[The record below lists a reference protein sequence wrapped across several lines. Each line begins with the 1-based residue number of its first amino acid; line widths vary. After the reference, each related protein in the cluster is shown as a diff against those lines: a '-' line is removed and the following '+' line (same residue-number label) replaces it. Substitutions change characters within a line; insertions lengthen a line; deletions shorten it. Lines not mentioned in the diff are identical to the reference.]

1 MSSRIFQNVIIQLK
15 DAVDR
20 TIGVVDDQGF
30 VVASSELAMIGS
42 RLDDFRTYEFDGTD
56 KIVTTAGKSYKA
68 LSSENTKLD
77 YAAFVEGTDSL
88 ARTLCAVTA
97 VAYNEA
103 KSGYEEKHNKAAFV
117 KNIISDNILPG
128 DVYVRAKELHFVTD
142 EPRSVLLVRQVDSA
156 DVAAMEVIHRLF
168 PDKQKDFVININE
181 TDIVVVKSLSAPD
194 ADGDSLEELSQKLYA
209 VDSAAL
215 AQTMELMDYEAIRR
229 AADALESAERVC
241 CMGQGGSMLIAEEA
255 AHLFSTASVKFFA
268 VSDSHMQM
276 IRAANMG
283 ERDAVLFFSY
293 SGATRDMMETLQVA
307 RERGACIIL
316 VTRFAKSPGGALAD
330 VVLRCGANESPL
342 QLGSVAAKVAQLLL
356 LDVLFAEYCRRAPEH
371 FEANRERIAAALADK
386 HL

>member
-1 MSSRIFQNVIIQLK
+1 MSTGNVFE
-15 DAVDR
+15 
-20 TIGVVDDQGF
+20 TISQKYYDLT
-30 VVASSELAMIGS
+30 ASEKKTADYLMAHQEESQYMSIAELAEESGVAEATIS
-42 RLDDFRTYEFDGTD
+42 RFCRRLGYKGYNAF
-56 KIVTTAGKSYKA
+56 KLAIANSTAF
-68 LSSENTKLD
+68 L
-77 YAAFVEGTDSL
+77 
-88 ARTLCAVTA
+88 
-97 VAYNEA
+97 
-103 KSGYEEKHNKAAFV
+103 
-117 KNIISDNILPG
+117 
-128 DVYVRAKELHFVTD
+128 
-142 EPRSVLLVRQVDSA
+142 RQ
-156 DVAAMEVIHRLF
+156 
-168 PDKQKDFVININE
+168 E
-181 TDIVVVKSLSAPD
+181 TLSAPD

-215 AQTMELMDYEAIRR
+215 TQTMELMDYEAIRR

-342 QLGSVAAKVAQLLL
+342 QLGSVAAKVAQLML

>member
-1 MSSRIFQNVIIQLK
+1 MSTGNVFE
-15 DAVDR
+15 
-20 TIGVVDDQGF
+20 TISQKYYDLT
-30 VVASSELAMIGS
+30 ASEKKTADYLMAHQEESQYMSIAELAEESGVAEATIS
-42 RLDDFRTYEFDGTD
+42 RFCRRLGYKGYNAF
-56 KIVTTAGKSYKA
+56 KLAIANSTAF
-68 LSSENTKLD
+68 L
-77 YAAFVEGTDSL
+77 
-88 ARTLCAVTA
+88 
-97 VAYNEA
+97 
-103 KSGYEEKHNKAAFV
+103 
-117 KNIISDNILPG
+117 
-128 DVYVRAKELHFVTD
+128 
-142 EPRSVLLVRQVDSA
+142 RQ
-156 DVAAMEVIHRLF
+156 
-168 PDKQKDFVININE
+168 E
-181 TDIVVVKSLSAPD
+181 TLSAPD

-342 QLGSVAAKVAQLLL
+342 QLGSVAAKVAQLML

>member
-1 MSSRIFQNVIIQLK
+1 MSTGNVFE
-15 DAVDR
+15 
-20 TIGVVDDQGF
+20 TISQKYYDLT
-30 VVASSELAMIGS
+30 ASEKKTADYLMAHQEESQYMSIAELAEESGVAEATIS
-42 RLDDFRTYEFDGTD
+42 RFCRRLGYKGYNAF
-56 KIVTTAGKSYKA
+56 KLAIANSTAF
-68 LSSENTKLD
+68 L
-77 YAAFVEGTDSL
+77 
-88 ARTLCAVTA
+88 RQ
-97 VAYNEA
+97 EA
-103 KSGYEEKHNKAAFV
+103 
-117 KNIISDNILPG
+117 
-128 DVYVRAKELHFVTD
+128 
-142 EPRSVLLVRQVDSA
+142 
-156 DVAAMEVIHRLF
+156 
-168 PDKQKDFVININE
+168 
-181 TDIVVVKSLSAPD
+181 LSAPD

>member
-1 MSSRIFQNVIIQLK
+1 MSTGNVFE
-15 DAVDR
+15 
-20 TIGVVDDQGF
+20 TISQKYYDLT
-30 VVASSELAMIGS
+30 ASEKKTADFLMAHQEESQYMSIAELAEESGVAEATIS
-42 RLDDFRTYEFDGTD
+42 RFCRRLGYKGYNAF
-56 KIVTTAGKSYKA
+56 KLAIANSTAF
-68 LSSENTKLD
+68 L
-77 YAAFVEGTDSL
+77 
-88 ARTLCAVTA
+88 RQ
-97 VAYNEA
+97 EA
-103 KSGYEEKHNKAAFV
+103 
-117 KNIISDNILPG
+117 
-128 DVYVRAKELHFVTD
+128 
-142 EPRSVLLVRQVDSA
+142 
-156 DVAAMEVIHRLF
+156 
-168 PDKQKDFVININE
+168 
-181 TDIVVVKSLSAPD
+181 LSAPD
-194 ADGDSLEELSQKLYA
+194 ADGDSLEELSQKLYD

-215 AQTMELMDYEAIRR
+215 AQTMELMDYAAIRR

-342 QLGSVAAKVAQLLL
+342 QLGSVAAKVAQLML

>member
-1 MSSRIFQNVIIQLK
+1 MSTGNVFE
-15 DAVDR
+15 
-20 TIGVVDDQGF
+20 TISQKYYDLT
-30 VVASSELAMIGS
+30 ASEKKTADFLMAHQEESQYMSIAELAEESGVAEATIS
-42 RLDDFRTYEFDGTD
+42 RFCRRLGYKGYNAF
-56 KIVTTAGKSYKA
+56 KLAIANSTAF
-68 LSSENTKLD
+68 L
-77 YAAFVEGTDSL
+77 
-88 ARTLCAVTA
+88 RQ
-97 VAYNEA
+97 EA
-103 KSGYEEKHNKAAFV
+103 
-117 KNIISDNILPG
+117 
-128 DVYVRAKELHFVTD
+128 
-142 EPRSVLLVRQVDSA
+142 
-156 DVAAMEVIHRLF
+156 
-168 PDKQKDFVININE
+168 
-181 TDIVVVKSLSAPD
+181 LSAPD

-215 AQTMELMDYEAIRR
+215 AQTMELMDYAAIRR

-283 ERDAVLFFSY
+283 FFSY

-342 QLGSVAAKVAQLLL
+342 QLGSVAAKVAQLML

>member
-1 MSSRIFQNVIIQLK
+1 MGTGNVFETISQKYYDLTASEKKTADYLMAHQEESQYMSI
-15 DAVDR
+15 A
-20 TIGVVDDQGF
+20 
-30 VVASSELAMIGS
+30 ELAEESGVAEATIS
-42 RLDDFRTYEFDGTD
+42 RFCRRLGYKGYNAF
-56 KIVTTAGKSYKA
+56 KLAIANSTAF
-68 LSSENTKLD
+68 L
-77 YAAFVEGTDSL
+77 
-88 ARTLCAVTA
+88 RQ
-97 VAYNEA
+97 EA
-103 KSGYEEKHNKAAFV
+103 
-117 KNIISDNILPG
+117 
-128 DVYVRAKELHFVTD
+128 
-142 EPRSVLLVRQVDSA
+142 
-156 DVAAMEVIHRLF
+156 
-168 PDKQKDFVININE
+168 
-181 TDIVVVKSLSAPD
+181 LSAPD

-215 AQTMELMDYEAIRR
+215 AQTMELMDYAAIRR

-342 QLGSVAAKVAQLLL
+342 QLGSVAAKVAQLML

>member
-1 MSSRIFQNVIIQLK
+1 MSTGNVFE
-15 DAVDR
+15 
-20 TIGVVDDQGF
+20 TISQKYYDLT
-30 VVASSELAMIGS
+30 ASEKKTADYLMAHQEESQYMSIAELAEESGVAEATIS
-42 RLDDFRTYEFDGTD
+42 RFCRRLGYKGYNAF
-56 KIVTTAGKSYKA
+56 KLAIANSTAF
-68 LSSENTKLD
+68 L
-77 YAAFVEGTDSL
+77 
-88 ARTLCAVTA
+88 RQ
-97 VAYNEA
+97 EA
-103 KSGYEEKHNKAAFV
+103 
-117 KNIISDNILPG
+117 
-128 DVYVRAKELHFVTD
+128 
-142 EPRSVLLVRQVDSA
+142 
-156 DVAAMEVIHRLF
+156 
-168 PDKQKDFVININE
+168 
-181 TDIVVVKSLSAPD
+181 LSAPD

-215 AQTMELMDYEAIRR
+215 AQTMELMDYAAIRR

-276 IRAANMG
+276 IRAANIG

-342 QLGSVAAKVAQLLL
+342 QLGSVAAKVAQLML

>member
-1 MSSRIFQNVIIQLK
+1 MGTGNVFETISQKYYDLTASEKKTADYLMAHQEESQYMSI
-15 DAVDR
+15 A
-20 TIGVVDDQGF
+20 
-30 VVASSELAMIGS
+30 ELAEESGVAEATIS
-42 RLDDFRTYEFDGTD
+42 RFCRRLGYKGYNAF
-56 KIVTTAGKSYKA
+56 KLAIANSTAF
-68 LSSENTKLD
+68 L
-77 YAAFVEGTDSL
+77 
-88 ARTLCAVTA
+88 
-97 VAYNEA
+97 
-103 KSGYEEKHNKAAFV
+103 
-117 KNIISDNILPG
+117 
-128 DVYVRAKELHFVTD
+128 
-142 EPRSVLLVRQVDSA
+142 RQ
-156 DVAAMEVIHRLF
+156 
-168 PDKQKDFVININE
+168 E
-181 TDIVVVKSLSAPD
+181 TLSAPD

-215 AQTMELMDYEAIRR
+215 TQTMELMDYEAIRR

>member
-1 MSSRIFQNVIIQLK
+1 MSTGNVFE
-15 DAVDR
+15 
-20 TIGVVDDQGF
+20 TISQKYYDLT
-30 VVASSELAMIGS
+30 ASEKKTADYLMAHQEESQYMSIAELAEESGVAEATIS
-42 RLDDFRTYEFDGTD
+42 RFCRRLGYKGYNAF
-56 KIVTTAGKSYKA
+56 KLAIANSTAF
-68 LSSENTKLD
+68 L
-77 YAAFVEGTDSL
+77 
-88 ARTLCAVTA
+88 RQ
-97 VAYNEA
+97 EA
-103 KSGYEEKHNKAAFV
+103 
-117 KNIISDNILPG
+117 
-128 DVYVRAKELHFVTD
+128 
-142 EPRSVLLVRQVDSA
+142 
-156 DVAAMEVIHRLF
+156 
-168 PDKQKDFVININE
+168 
-181 TDIVVVKSLSAPD
+181 LSAPD

-215 AQTMELMDYEAIRR
+215 AQTMELMDYAAIRR